1 MTPEQF
7 AAYIAPSEV
16 VVPNNPRFER
26 QMLIKYGKNIVP
38 KSYSK
43 EVKDKREA
51 SRMARGHGKLVNQVN
66 NLVFDKVLTAECSD
80 CITGVIRSLEVAST
94 HNGSKVLSS
103 VLVHML
109 TTYPIL
115 HRKLLEWDYGYSTKH
130 ADTYM
135 KALESC
141 VLFLG
146 QLDLEDI
153 ETDDGW
159 DDVEDWDDET
169 LAHLD

>member
-7 AAYIAPSEV
+7 AAYIAPSEIV
-16 VVPNNPRFER
+16 QPNNPRFER

-51 SRMARGHGKLVNQVN
+51 TRMARGHGKLVNQVN
-66 NLVFDKVLTAECSD
+66 NLVFGKVLTAD
-80 CITGVIRSLEVAST
+80 CTDVIKGVIRSMETAST

-103 VLVHML
+103 VIVHML
-109 TTYPIL
+109 SAYPIL
-115 HRKLLEWDYGYSTKH
+115 HRKLLEWDYGYSAKH

-135 KALESC
+135 QALNSC

-146 QLDLEDI
+146 RLDLEDT

-159 DDVEDWDDET
+159 DDVEDWDDDT
-169 LAHLD
+169 LAHMD

>member
-7 AAYIAPSEV
+7 AVYVAPSDAEV
-16 VVPNNPRFER
+16 PKNPRFER
-26 QMLIKYGKNIVP
+26 QMLIKYGRNIVP

-51 SRMARGHGKLVNQVN
+51 SRMARGHGKLVHQVN
-66 NLVFDKVLTAECSD
+66 NLVFDKVLTAACSD
-80 CITGVIRSLEVAST
+80 CITGVIRSMDVAST
-94 HNGSKVLSS
+94 HRGSKLLPS
-103 VLVHML
+103 VLINML

-115 HRKLLEWDYGYSTKH
+115 NRKLLEWNYGYSTAH
-130 ADTYM
+130 AGIYM

-146 QLDLEDI
+146 QMDLENI
-153 ETDDGW
+153 ERDDSW
-159 DDVEDWDDET
+159 DDVDDWDDET